1 MVRFMSYVPRRLL
14 KRPFPWTMLLMLA
27 VGCSPDRDVTG
38 PAKPPAAPAVA
49 VPSAATTAAGVCDF
63 DPAESTLTG
72 PGWSKVFDDGFSGG
86 LSQWTVWNSG
96 AFNEEL
102 QLYQAANLLTA
113 NGLLNITARKETVTG
128 PTTPFD
134 PTSKTFSYTSGRIE
148 SRSVF
153 SASNGTPKVRLS
165 ARLKLPS
172 GYGMWP
178 AFWSYGDPWP
188 TQGEIDVMEARGQE
202 PFEYHTA
209 YWFGRRPGKNLVSN
223 SATVISSS
231 VSLTACWHVYEVI
244 WTRNTLTFLY
254 DGQVVD
260 TKSGDYI
267 PGMYG
272 KKQRITLNL
281 AVGGLFFG
289 NYDPAAI
296 QPGTFQVDW
305 VKAFTSR

>member
-1 MVRFMSYVPRRLL
+1 MTYRTRFRKQPYLWTLL
-14 KRPFPWTMLLMLA
+14 LILA
-27 VGCSPDRDVTG
+27 VSCSDRQGPTG
-38 PAKPPAAPAVA
+38 PTTPPASSAVA
-49 VPSAATTAAGVCDF
+49 IPSAAVTAAGVCDF
-63 DPAESTLTG
+63 NPTEGALTG
-72 PGWSKVFDDGFSGG
+72 PGWSKVFDEGFSGN
-86 LSQWTVWNSG
+86 LSQWTIWNGG

-102 QLYQAANLLTA
+102 QLYQSSNLQTA
-113 NGLLNITARKETVTG
+113 DGLLSIAARKETVTG

-134 PTSKTFSYTSGRIE
+134 AAPKTFSYTSGRIE
-148 SRSVF
+148 SKTHF
-153 SASNGTPKVRLS
+153 SAANATPKVRLS
-165 ARLKLPS
+165 ARLKLPA

-188 TQGEIDVMEARGQE
+188 TQGEIDVMEGRGQE
-202 PFEYHTA
+202 PFEFATA

-223 SATVISSS
+223 SSTVISSAT
-231 VSLTACWHVYEVI
+231 SLIDCWHVYEVV
-244 WTRNTLTFLY
+244 WTKSTLTYLF

-260 TKSGDYI
+260 TKSEGYI
-267 PGMYG
+267 SGMYG

-289 NYDPAAI
+289 NYDPGAI